1 MKETFEKY
9 LIENS
14 HLSKSERQE
23 ILNCFSEIQL
33 KKNGYWISKG
43 EICNHLAFVNDGTL
57 RITNEINEIESTVN
71 LVFRNSFITS
81 LTSFAY
87 QIPSLWSI
95 QAITNC
101 EMLVIDRENHLNLV
115 GKYKNWLEIDNIQL
129 LLAYTDLE
137 YKLFSQFHLSA
148 EQRFNKLFSERP
160 EIFNQVPLKYIASSL
175 GITPETLSRLRKNHL
190 K

>member
-1 MKETFEKY
+1 MRDLNIYIANCYFLEGKKQDSLPNNSY
-9 LIENS
+9 LESVGLTTDKVVDYLTKGSLI
-14 HLSKSERQE
+14 
-23 ILNCFSEIQL
+23 
-33 KKNGYWISKG
+33 YWLGWKG
-43 EICNHLAFVNDGTL
+43 LALG
-57 RITNEINEIESTVN
+57 SG
-71 LVFRNSFITS
+71 
-81 LTSFAY
+81 AY
-87 QIPSLWSI
+87 VVG
-95 QAITNC
+95 N
-101 EMLVIDRENHLNLV
+101 VLV